1 MQVFIS
7 FASEQRE
14 SAELIAVALRER
26 GYKVFFSKDTLPAA
40 QSYDLRIEKAVKSSD
55 LFVFLISPE
64 SVTKGKYTLTE
75 LSFARDQWTSPSGH
89 VLPVMIAPTEI
100 GKIPVYL
107 RAVSIF
113 EPEGNVAA
121 DTAAQVD
128 KILQKT
134 GLRDMVRIALAG
146 VGTGALS
153 YVVMMY
159 WPTALQIPFPI
170 SLGKY
175 GGAGVSSLPGLLF
188 GALVAFCNWKF
199 GIRDKLHLGVIVAF
213 TLISWVL
220 AVNVTQ
226 FTFDYITKYTKS
238 PPAASSQDD
247 TATANAPGNAT
258 GDGNA
263 GGGEAGAPPPP
274 PPPEAESLP
283 FIPGLVGMI
292 GGLIGG
298 VGTLLGVAIV
308 NVRMRRPETLLPI
321 ATVAVLLGLILQ
333 AAFLS
338 EPYGTIGYFLLF
350 VCWQSMVATMIV
362 RALSMATAEGK

>member
-1 MQVFIS
+1 VQVFIS
-7 FASEQRE
+7 FAS
-14 SAELIAVALRER
+14 
-26 GYKVFFSKDTLPAA
+26 GKV
-40 QSYDLRIEKAVKSSD
+40 
-55 LFVFLISPE
+55 
-64 SVTKGKYTLTE
+64 
-75 LSFARDQWTSPSGH
+75 
-89 VLPVMIAPTEI
+89 
-100 GKIPVYL
+100 
-107 RAVSIF
+107 
-113 EPEGNVAA
+113 N
-121 DTAAQVD
+121 

-134 GLRDMVRIALAG
+134 GLRDTALIALAG
-146 VGTGALS
+146 LGTGALS
-153 YVVMMY
+153 YAVMMY

-175 GGAGVSSLPGLLF
+175 GGTGVSSLPGLLF

-199 GIRDKLHLGVIVAF
+199 GIRDKMHLGVIVAF

-247 TATANAPGNAT
+247 TATANAAGNAT
-258 GDGNA
+258 G
-263 GGGEAGAPPPP
+263 GGDAGAPPPP

-321 ATVAVLLGLILQ
+321 ATGAVLLGLILQ

-338 EPYGTIGYFLLF
+338 EPYGTIGYLLLF

-362 RALSMATAEGK
+362 RALSMATAESQ

>member
-1 MQVFIS
+1 MQVSIS
-7 FASEQRE
+7 FASE
-14 SAELIAVALRER
+14 
-26 GYKVFFSKDTLPAA
+26 
-40 QSYDLRIEKAVKSSD
+40 
-55 LFVFLISPE
+55 
-64 SVTKGKYTLTE
+64 
-75 LSFARDQWTSPSGH
+75 
-89 VLPVMIAPTEI
+89 
-100 GKIPVYL
+100 
-107 RAVSIF
+107 
-113 EPEGNVAA
+113 
-121 DTAAQVD
+121 QVD

-134 GLRDMVRIALAG
+134 GLRDMARIALAG
-146 VGTGALS
+146 LGTGALS
-153 YVVMMY
+153 YAVMMY

-226 FTFDYITKYTKS
+226 FTFDYLTKYTKS
-238 PPAASSQDD
+238 PAAVSSQDNA
-247 TATANAPGNAT
+247 ATSNAAGNAT

-263 GGGEAGAPPPP
+263 GGGDAGAPPPP
-274 PPPEAESLP
+274 PPPEAEGLP

-308 NVRMRRPETLLPI
+308 NVRMRHLETLLPI
-321 ATVAVLLGLILQ
+321 ATVAVLLGMILQ

-338 EPYGTIGYFLLF
+338 DPYGMIGYFLLF
-350 VCWQSMVATMIV
+350 VCWQSMVAALIV